1 MPCCIQG
8 CSVKRLYC
16 DYFGNN
22 NLLSKYILS
31 IYMQMTQLVI
41 MLFKMVLSFWCV
53 SGHCNIFKG
62 YSEVIRY
69 IYSYFQKFIF
79 LKDLVGVYST
89 NGEVMEK
96 VMRETDIIRSKP
108 AVFALSM
115 RNVQI
120 YRTIIIHQ
128 FGWIL

>member
-1 MPCCIQG
+1 
-8 CSVKRLYC
+8 
-16 DYFGNN
+16 
-22 NLLSKYILS
+22 
-31 IYMQMTQLVI
+31 MTQLVM
-41 MLFKMVLSFWCV
+41 MLFKMVLLVW
-53 SGHCNIFKG
+53 HIFKG
-62 YSEVIRY
+62 YSKVIRY

-96 VMRETDIIRSKP
+96 VMRETDIISSKP

-120 YRTIIIHQ
+120 YRTIIIH
-128 FGWIL
+128 